1 MTVGRPTILRIAS
14 RAGPLFH
21 KSTSAIAA
29 APRRVVSLARRHRIV
44 SVLVAVVIAA
54 VAVVDVRLFVVPTSD
69 AAGPTDAVVVLG
81 GGTYDIRLTAALKL
95 VRQYPG
101 AALLVSIP
109 GDKPCPRFAVGASQ
123 IICFSPDPKTTQG
136 EAREASLLAR
146 QHGWT
151 SMTVVT
157 TADQIWRARVRFS
170 RCWPGDLRLV
180 QAPTSAWIRGRSLL
194 YEMGATVKA
203 EVFQRSC

>member
-1 MTVGRPTILRIAS
+1 
-14 RAGPLFH
+14 LFR
-21 KSTSAIAA
+21 KSTSAATSA
-29 APRRVVSLARRHRIV
+29 VRRVVGLALRHRIA
-44 SVLVAVVIAA
+44 SALVAVVIAV

-69 AAGPTDAVVVLG
+69 AAGSTDAVVVLG
-81 GGTYDIRLTAALKL
+81 GGTYDIRLKAALNL

-109 GDKPCPRFAVGASQ
+109 GDKPCPRFALGASQ

-136 EAREASLLAR
+136 EAREASVLAR
-146 QHGWT
+146 EHGWT

-157 TADQIWRARVRFS
+157 TADQIWRAGVRFS
-170 RCWPGDLRLV
+170 RCWSGNLRLV
-180 QAPTSAWIRGRSLL
+180 QAPTSIWVRSRSLL

-203 EVFQRSC
+203 EVFQRGC

>member
-1 MTVGRPTILRIAS
+1 MFR
-14 RAGPLFH
+14 
-21 KSTSAIAA
+21 KSTSAATSA
-29 APRRVVSLARRHRIV
+29 VRRVVGLALRHRIA
-44 SVLVAVVIAA
+44 SALVAVVIAV

-69 AAGPTDAVVVLG
+69 AAGSTDAVVVLG
-81 GGTYDIRLTAALKL
+81 GGTYDIRLKAALNL

-109 GDKPCPRFAVGASQ
+109 GDKPCPRFALGASQ

-136 EAREASLLAR
+136 EAREASVLAR
-146 QHGWT
+146 EHGWT

-157 TADQIWRARVRFS
+157 TADQIWRAGVRFS
-170 RCWPGDLRLV
+170 RCWSGNLRLV
-180 QAPTSAWIRGRSLL
+180 QAPTSIWVRSRSLL

-203 EVFQRSC
+203 EVFQRGC

>member
-1 MTVGRPTILRIAS
+1 
-14 RAGPLFH
+14 LFR
-21 KSTSAIAA
+21 KSTSAATSA
-29 APRRVVSLARRHRIV
+29 VRRVVGLALRHRIA
-44 SVLVAVVIAA
+44 SALVAVVIAV

-69 AAGPTDAVVVLG
+69 AAGSTDAVVVLG
-81 GGTYDIRLTAALKL
+81 GGTYDIRLKAALNL

-109 GDKPCPRFAVGASQ
+109 GDKPCPRFALGASQ

-136 EAREASLLAR
+136 EAREASVLAR
-146 QHGWT
+146 EHGWT

-157 TADQIWRARVRFS
+157 TADQIWRAGVRFS
-170 RCWPGDLRLV
+170 RCWSGNLRLV
-180 QAPTSAWIRGRSLL
+180 QAPTSIWVRGRSLL

-203 EVFQRSC
+203 EVFQRGC